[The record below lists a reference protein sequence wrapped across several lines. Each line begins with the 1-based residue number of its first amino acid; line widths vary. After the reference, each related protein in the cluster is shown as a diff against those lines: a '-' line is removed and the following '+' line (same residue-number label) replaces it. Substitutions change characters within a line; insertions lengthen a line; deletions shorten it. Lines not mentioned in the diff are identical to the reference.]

1 MRSHT
6 GSIFTLGKGSIVSGS
21 SIQNRNAPSSKESVM
36 HGVDDKISKIVW
48 TKNFVD
54 HQGWDINCNVIFQD
68 NASAA
73 KLLNDGRESLGR
85 RIINFDVR
93 LFCMKYLSVN
103 DEVTVTSF
111 PAERMIADCNTKM
124 LVSGKFKMLRDVM
137 FNLSGIHHS
146 QVGQKERVEDITEK
160 VST

>member
-1 MRSHT
+1 MNT
-6 GSIFTLGKGSIVSGS
+6 
-21 SIQNRNAPSSKESVM
+21 Q
-36 HGVDDKISKIVW
+36 D
-48 TKNFVD
+48 
-54 HQGWDINCNVIFQD
+54 WDAKCNVIFQD